1 MLISRPIHDC
11 KWWFITSLFKAEYY
25 SSILAWKLPWT
36 EEPGMLQLMGSP
48 RVGHNHWATIFYGE
62 YIPHLLYPLMR
73 HWIFR
78 LLLCLGYCSAAMN
91 AGVQMYFLSFKLFFI
106 FILYWTWELRGLKNL
121 PAVQETLINPWVGK
135 TPWKEKW

>member
-1 MLISRPIHDC
+1 
-11 KWWFITSLFKAEYY
+11 
-25 SSILAWKLPWT
+25 
-36 EEPGMLQLMGSP
+36 MLQFMGSP
-48 RVGHNHWATIFYGE
+48 RVGHNHGATIFYDE

-91 AGVQMYFLSFKLFFI
+91 AGVQMSFLSFKLFFI
-106 FILYWTWELRGLKNL
+106 FILYWSWELRGLKNL

-135 TPWKEKW
+135 TPWKKKW